1 MDVPHLVIGLG
12 SLLAGAMEVKRGLSG
27 SSSVFSGGNDHLPLP
42 STEQITG
49 KPLKA
54 TIRGV
59 GNIDSRVRY
68 ILSSIQKGRKSPE
81 VRAFAVRAV
90 SQKCGKG
97 WCIPERD
104 WWGEVQGLF
113 KAIRSNVRYT
123 RDIHKLDTFQSPQ
136 RTLQFRGGDC
146 DDFSIT
152 LGSAL
157 QSIGY
162 PIKVRIVQSQGSP
175 DYNHIF
181 LLVGLPPRRPNQW
194 FALDASLAK
203 PPGWHPPRAALKRI
217 KDYDVP

>member
-1 MDVPHLVIGLG
+1 
-12 SLLAGAMEVKRGLSG
+12 MEVKRGLNG
-27 SSSVFSGGNDHLPLP
+27 SSMSLSGGRDSFPLP
-42 STEQITG
+42 STEKITG

-54 TIRGV
+54 TIYGV

-68 ILSSIQKGRKSPE
+68 IINSIKKGRKSPE
-81 VRAFAVRAV
+81 VRAFAVQAV
-90 SQKCGKG
+90 SQKCGNG

-113 KAIRSNVRYT
+113 KSIRSNVRYT
-123 RDIHKLDTFQSPQ
+123 RDIHKIDTFQSPA

-162 PIKVRIVQSQGSP
+162 PIKVRIVQSNGSP

-181 LLVGLPPRRPNQW
+181 LLVGLPPRQPSQW
-194 FALDASLAK
+194 VSLDASLGK
-203 PPGWHPPRAALKRI
+203 PPGWHPPRSALKRI
-217 KDYDVP
+217 KDYDVA